1 MQLDEVCL
9 GWFQFERICAGEH
22 NALVVH
28 VLAQCRIFLLVVLR
42 RGEYSDGTMKQLL
55 FLAGG
60 CLCACFCVGCA
71 PAAATASTAVKPAP
85 APTTKPPAG
94 FSKTIVLWPAGAPGA
109 VGTEDADVPKMFVYP
124 APGVGIRTAV
134 IVMPGGGY
142 THLAIEKE
150 GGAEA
155 RWLNEHGVTAFVLEY
170 RLCPRDHVPFPM

>member
-55 FLAGG
+55 FLVAG

-71 PAAATASTAVKPAP
+71 PAAATASISVTPGPAVV
-85 APTTKPPAG
+85 TKPPTG
-94 FSKTIVLWPAGAPGA
+94 FTKKGVL
-109 VGTEDADVPKMFVYP
+109 
-124 APGVGIRTAV
+124 
-134 IVMPGGGY
+134 
-142 THLAIEKE
+142 
-150 GGAEA
+150 
-155 RWLNEHGVTAFVLEY
+155 
-170 RLCPRDHVPFPM
+170 